1 MKKIVSNISCLI
13 AIVVIATSCD
23 SFLDENPKTFLTPN
37 SYFQNEGQIVA
48 AVNGLYTFLDDI
60 FDGDVEVNSQT
71 FLFMEYLT
79 GYGERP
85 RGHGGQNLS
94 QTVSM
99 TVAENNTY
107 VEYLWRTAYTAI
119 ENCNSVIA
127 GIESAGE
134 GIITEDRKNELL
146 GEAYFLRA
154 YNYFNLVRLYGPV
167 PLKLTSTTDLSSVE
181 IELTSE
187 EGVYTQI
194 DLDLTKAGELM
205 ENSAWTNNGGKVTKG
220 AVKSLL
226 AKVYLTMAGYPL
238 QKGTEYYRKAYETA
252 KEVYTSGAFRLFNSY
267 AELRTAENT
276 GEHIWAIQREADN
289 AGSPVHT
296 AMLPYPE
303 SDLAKS
309 ISKNGAYG
317 GGLAPA
323 QSFYDSYPVGD
334 ERISEKSYYYTE
346 HEALDGSGTVQLGK
360 PYIYKFWDDN
370 CASSGKSGADY
381 TLLRYADVL
390 LVMAEAKAQ
399 ADGGTTSDA
408 DAIDAYFEVRSR
420 ALPTEMKP
428 ASISVND
435 VLKERFW
442 EICFEGQTWYDML
455 RTRKA
460 LNVTTGLIEN
470 MIGYQTPAH
479 SAPFKT
485 EDLLFP
491 YPIREKR
498 LNSNLIRN

>member
-1 MKKIVSNISCLI
+1 MKKIYSKISCLI
-13 AIVVIATSCD
+13 AIVVIVTSCD
-23 SFLDENPKTFLTPN
+23 SFLDEDPKTFLTPN

-60 FDGDVEVNSQT
+60 FDGDIEVNSQT

-99 TVAENNTY
+99 TVAENNGY

-119 ENCNSVIA
+119 ENCNSIIA
-127 GIESAGE
+127 GIESAGD
-134 GIITEDRKNELL
+134 GIISEDRKNELL
-146 GEAYFLRA
+146 GETYFLRA

-167 PLKLTSTTDLSSVE
+167 PLKITSTTSLSDVE
-181 IELTSE
+181 IGLTSE
-187 EGVYTQI
+187 EEVYVQI
-194 DLDLTKAGELM
+194 DLDLTKAAELM
-205 ENSAWTNNGGKVTKG
+205 ENSPWTKTDGRVTKG

-252 KEVYTSGAFRLFNSY
+252 KEVYASNAFRLFDSY
-267 AELRTAENT
+267 TELRINENT
-276 GEHIWAIQREADN
+276 GEHIWAIQREAEN
-289 AGSPVHT
+289 AGSPVHN

-323 QSFYDSYPVGD
+323 QSFYDSYPAGD
-334 ERISEKSYYYTE
+334 KRIAEMAFYYTE
-346 HEALDGSGTVQLGK
+346 HDALDGSGIIPLGK
-360 PYIYKFWDDN
+360 PYIYKFWDDD
-370 CASSGKSGADY
+370 CASSGKSGANY
-381 TLLRYADVL
+381 SLLRYADVL
-390 LVMAEAKAQ
+390 LVLAEAKAQ

-408 DAIDAYFEVRSR
+408 DAVDAYFEVRHR
-420 ALPTEMKP
+420 ALPSESKP
-428 ASISVND
+428 ASISVDD

-460 LNVTTGLIEN
+460 LNVTTGLIVN
-470 MIGYQTPAH
+470 MIGYQTPVH

-498 LNSNLIRN
+498 LNPNLIRN

>member
-1 MKKIVSNISCLI
+1 MKKIYSSISCLI
-13 AIVVIATSCD
+13 AIVVIAASCD
-23 SFLDENPKTFLTPN
+23 SFLDEDPKTFLTPN

-60 FDGDVEVNSQT
+60 FNGDIEVNSQT
-71 FLFMEYLT
+71 FNFLEYLS

-85 RGHGGQNLS
+85 RGGTQDLFQAINL
-94 QTVSM
+94 
-99 TVAENNTY
+99 TVAENNGY
-107 VEYLWRTAYTAI
+107 VEKLWETAYKAI

-134 GIITEDRKNELL
+134 GIIGEERKNELL

-167 PLKLTSTTDLSSVE
+167 PLKLSSTADLSDVE
-181 IELTSE
+181 IGLTPE
-187 EGVYTQI
+187 EDIYTQI

-205 ENSAWTNNGGKVTKG
+205 ANSSWTKADGRVGKG

-226 AKVYLTMAGYPL
+226 TKVYLTMAGYPL
-238 QKGTEYYRKAYETA
+238 QKGTEYYQKAYETA
-252 KEVYTSGAFRLFNSY
+252 NEVYISNAFSLFSSY
-267 AELRTAENT
+267 AELRTNENT

-289 AGSPVHT
+289 AGSPVHND
-296 AMLPYPE
+296 MLPYPAPAKAISANPE
-303 SDLAKS
+303 S
-309 ISKNGAYG
+309 G
-317 GGLAPA
+317 GGLAPT
-323 QSFYDSYPVGD
+323 QLFYNSYPTGD
-334 ERISEKSYYYTE
+334 KRTEEKGYYYTQ
-346 HEALDGSGTVQLGK
+346 HEARDGSGMVALGR

-370 CASSGKSGADY
+370 AASSGKSGANY

-390 LVMAEAKAQ
+390 MMMAEAKAQ
-399 ADGGTTSDA
+399 VDGGTTSNSN
-408 DAIDAYFEVRSR
+408 AIDAYFEVRHR
-420 ALPTEMKP
+420 ALPSELRP

-460 LNVTTGLIEN
+460 LNVNTGQIVD
-470 MIGYQTPAH
+470 MIGYQLPGH
-479 SAPFKT
+479 GSAFDNA
-485 EDLLFP
+485 DLLFP
-491 YPIREKR
+491 YPIREQR
-498 LNSNLIRN
+498 LNPNLKRN